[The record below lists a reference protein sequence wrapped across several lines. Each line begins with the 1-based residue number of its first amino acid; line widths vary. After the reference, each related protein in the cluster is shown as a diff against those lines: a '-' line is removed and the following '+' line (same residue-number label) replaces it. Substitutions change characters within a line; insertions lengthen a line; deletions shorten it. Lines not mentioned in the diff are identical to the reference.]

1 MKRYRWFR
9 AEWPI
14 SMRALAKR
22 LKSKPFIADESEG
35 FVIDRV
41 RDDFLQ
47 ARFVERMEYDDTV
60 TDPFGKE
67 LSFHR
72 VEFRQCEFRA
82 STDSPG
88 LELVDAPRSVQALVS
103 RLAEASE
110 FSLAIS
116 PLSVDVLAWATSVQ
130 KLLNLQGVVESLQIG
145 SLELGPGITAKAVI
159 RGSTDVL
166 ESGAA
171 LIKGRRHA
179 MEKVQLKFPG
189 SKRTNLLLT
198 SVGALKVE
206 AERPDEIVSTVRQS
220 LAALLSKRP

>member
-1 MKRYRWFR
+1 MKRYRWFK
-9 AEWPI
+9 AEWPL

-22 LKSKPFIADESEG
+22 LKSKPFIGDESEG

-41 RDDFLQ
+41 RDDFVQ

-82 STDSPG
+82 AAESPG

-145 SLELGPGITAKAVI
+145 SLELGPGVMAKAVI
-159 RGSTDVL
+159 KGSTDVL
-166 ESGAA
+166 GSGAA
-171 LIKGRRHA
+171 LIEGRRHVV
-179 MEKVQLKFPG
+179 EKVQLKFPG

-198 SVGALKVE
+198 NSGVLKVE
-206 AERPDEIVSTVRQS
+206 SERPEEIVSTVRQA
-220 LAALLSKRP
+220 LASLLSKRP

>member
-1 MKRYRWFR
+1 MKRYRWFK
-9 AEWPI
+9 AEWPF

-22 LKSKPFIADESEG
+22 LKTKQFVGDENEG

-41 RDDFLQ
+41 RDDFVQ
-47 ARFVERMEYDDTV
+47 ARFVERIEYDETV

-72 VEFRQCEFRA
+72 VDFKQCEFRA
-82 STDSPG
+82 SSDSPG

-116 PLSVDVLAWATSVQ
+116 PLNVDVLAWASSVQ
-130 KLLNLQGVVESLQIG
+130 KLLNLQGIVESLQIG

-159 RGSTDVL
+159 KGSADVL
-166 ESGAA
+166 ASGTA
-171 LIKGRRHA
+171 LVEGRRHSI
-179 MEKVQLKFPG
+179 EKVQLKFPG

-198 SVGALKVE
+198 NAGVLKVE
-206 AERPDEIVSTVRQS
+206 SERPDEIAATARQS
-220 LAALLSKRP
+220 LAGLLMARR